1 MRDVVLEE
9 YKNEVKHLQERV
21 RVAEENSNEAI
32 ITGLRQELL
41 DARLQHER
49 MKQSYEDEAG
59 DANGSVRTAP
69 AVCCSPKFQYSTPC
83 GTLT

>member
-1 MRDVVLEE
+1 MVLEE

-49 MKQSYEDEAG
+49 MKQSYEDEVNSCEIKILFFSFYCHE
-59 DANGSVRTAP
+59 DYHEH
-69 AVCCSPKFQYSTPC
+69 F
-83 GTLT
+83 